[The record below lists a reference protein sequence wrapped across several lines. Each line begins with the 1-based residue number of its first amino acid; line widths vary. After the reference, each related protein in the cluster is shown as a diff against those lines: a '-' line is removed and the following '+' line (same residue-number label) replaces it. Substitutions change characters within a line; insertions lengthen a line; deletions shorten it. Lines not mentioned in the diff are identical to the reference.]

1 MTSFRMSTKLDQTR
15 TQLQVGL
22 SSPSSSP
29 SPSPSQLTLT
39 NSTAIASQSL
49 SAGYGRM
56 NNPSITVRRSTSATV
71 PPTPTIIVTEPMTHS
86 LTLETAEERTR
97 KDLEHDRKD
106 AKCE

>member
-1 MTSFRMSTKLDQTR
+1 MTSFRTSTRLDHTR

-22 SSPSSSP
+22 SSPSLSLL
-29 SPSPSQLTLT
+29 PSQSSLT

-49 SAGYGRM
+49 SARYGRM
-56 NNPSITVRRSTSATV
+56 NNLNVTVRHSTSATV

-86 LTLETAEERTR
+86 LTSETAEERIH

-106 AKCE
+106 AER